1 MKKHSP
7 STPKL
12 KAAWTW
18 IPIKP
23 SAPLPQQHV
32 PSHNQPQTLFALQ
45 ISPKLPPPR
54 TRVKVLG
61 LTSSVKRVAH
71 MVFKRDHS
79 TVAANGDS
87 PNLLSEDSDPKKL
100 RASSPPIVQI
110 PGSPAGSSPPA
121 SNEDGGGSPSGAAA
135 TAASELPDFLLQD
148 PTSLTQKF
156 KALDVRQRER
166 FGDSQNED
174 SDFYISEDAQVVSRN
189 RYANIHVWSS
199 TRVKLGID
207 AADNDYINAS
217 YIAVESEHTGPKQYI
232 ATQGP
237 KQDQARHLWLM
248 ALEQTAGPG
257 VIVMLTK
264 TFEMGREKCYSY
276 FPQDM
281 QDNWRSFD
289 RPEPGT
295 VDPFNFEL
303 NLLDY
308 KYDEEARTEIRKI
321 EIKVLQGT
329 HTAAPD
335 ASGYAKELGPGDTKI
350 VWHLLFKGWPDWNV
364 PEGDDSDAL
373 LKLIELANEKN
384 EVPESPL
391 IVHCSAGVGRS
402 GTFIALDHM
411 LPEINHG
418 TYDSVEGETDPI
430 FDLVDKLRVQRMYM
444 VQSESQFEY
453 LYRIVREKMEER
465 HGIPPEN
472 RFLCLPTAPSSSN
485 RSIAQRRASK
495 AYKKVTDMELA
506 MIQESST
513 ENEAMGSGKS
523 LRRNRDKDASHKEN
537 EDKTNKR
544 RKNEENRTLFA
555 SRSPGRHLTGMG
567 VQPSPKRKTDLTARE
582 EDELAMRMWIMDLRK
597 NNSRASNNIGN

>member
-1 MKKHSP
+1 MKKHSA
-7 STPKL
+7 STAPKL
-12 KAAWTW
+12 KPAWSW
-18 IPIKP
+18 IPIK
-23 SAPLPQQHV
+23 APPPPPQQHLQ
-32 PSHNQPQTLFALQ
+32 SHNQPQTLFALQ

-87 PNLLSEDSDPKKL
+87 PTLLAEDSDPKKL
-100 RASSPPIVQI
+100 RASSPPTVQI
-110 PGSPAGSSPPA
+110 PPGSPAGSLSPK
-121 SNEDGGGSPSGAAA
+121 SDEDGGGSTSGAAA
-135 TAASELPDFLLQD
+135 GSASMLPAFLQQHPIKLAE
-148 PTSLTQKF
+148 KF
-156 KALDVRQRER
+156 KDLDTKQRER
-166 FGDSQNED
+166 FEDSQNED
-174 SDFYISEDAQVVSRN
+174 SDFYINEDAHIVSRN
-189 RYANIHVWSS
+189 RYANIHVWES

-217 YIAVESEHTGPKQYI
+217 HIAVDSEHTGTKEYI

-264 TFEMGREKCYSY
+264 TVEMNREKCYPY
-276 FPQDM
+276 FPRGKEESQL
-281 QDNWRSFD
+281 RFD

-303 NLLDY
+303 NLLEHIV
-308 KYDEEARTEIRKI
+308 DEEARIEVRKI
-321 EIKVLQGT
+321 EIKVLEGT
-329 HTAAPD
+329 HMAAPD
-335 ASGYAKELGPGDTKI
+335 ATGYAKELGPGDTKI

-364 PEGDDSDAL
+364 PEGGDSDAL

-384 EVPESPL
+384 EVPGSPL

-411 LPEINHG
+411 LPEIAHG

-444 VQSESQFEY
+444 VQSEPQFEY

-465 HGIPPEN
+465 LGVAPEN
-472 RFLCLPTAPSSSN
+472 RFLAIPTVPSSSS
-485 RSIAQRRASK
+485 RGVR
-495 AYKKVTDMELA
+495 TP
-506 MIQESST
+506 
-513 ENEAMGSGKS
+513 S
-523 LRRNRDKDASHKEN
+523 LRTLS
-537 EDKTNKR
+537 
-544 RKNEENRTLFA
+544 RKPSLEPTLA
-555 SRSPGRHLTGMG
+555 
-567 VQPSPKRKTDLTARE
+567 K
-582 EDELAMRMWIMDLRK
+582 
-597 NNSRASNNIGN
+597 

>member
-1 MKKHSP
+1 MLFLENFFVANRVIIFTIGLVLHQSTYKRQRLILLCPIAAKHSA
-7 STPKL
+7 STTPKL
-12 KAAWTW
+12 KTAWTW

-23 SAPLPQQHV
+23 SAPLQQQHLQ
-32 PSHNQPQTLFALQ
+32 SHQQPQTLFALQ

-79 TVAANGDS
+79 TVTSDGDS
-87 PNLLSEDSDPKKL
+87 PTLLTEDSDPKKL
-100 RASSPPIVQI
+100 RASSPPTVQI
-110 PGSPAGSSPPA
+110 PGSPAGSSSPK
-121 SNEDGGGSPSGAAA
+121 SNEDGGGGTSGAAGL
-135 TAASELPDFLLQD
+135 AASELPDFLLQD
-148 PTSLTQKF
+148 TIRLTQKF
-156 KALDVRQRER
+156 KRLDTNQRER
-166 FGDSQNED
+166 VADSERED
-174 SDFYISEDAQVVSRN
+174 SDFYICEQPHIVSRN
-189 RYANIHVWSS
+189 RYANIHTWNY

-217 YIAVESEHTGPKQYI
+217 HITMTSEHTGTKRYI

-264 TFEMGREKCYSY
+264 TVEMNREKCYPY
-276 FPQDM
+276 FPLDM
-281 QDNWRSFD
+281 QNGWRRFD
-289 RPEPGT
+289 RSEPGT

-303 NLLDY
+303 NLLEY
-308 KYDEEARTEIRKI
+308 TYDEEARTEIRKI

-335 ASGYAKELGPGDTKI
+335 ATGYAKELGPGDTKI

-364 PEGDDSDAL
+364 PEGADSDAL
-373 LKLIELANEKN
+373 LKLIDLANEKN

-402 GTFIALDHM
+402 GTFIALDHI

-418 TYDSVEGETDPI
+418 TYDSIEGDDDPI
-430 FDLVDKLRVQRMYM
+430 FDLVEKLRIQRMYM

-453 LYRIVREKMEER
+453 LYRIVREKIEER
-465 HGIPPEN
+465 LGVPLEN
-472 RFLCLPTAPSSSN
+472 RFLALPTVPSS
-485 RSIAQRRASK
+485 
-495 AYKKVTDMELA
+495 
-506 MIQESST
+506 
-513 ENEAMGSGKS
+513 GSRVRTPS
-523 LRRNRDKDASHKEN
+523 LRTIS
-537 EDKTNKR
+537 
-544 RKNEENRTLFA
+544 RKPSLEPAFA
-555 SRSPGRHLTGMG
+555 
-567 VQPSPKRKTDLTARE
+567 K
-582 EDELAMRMWIMDLRK
+582 
-597 NNSRASNNIGN
+597 

>member
-1 MKKHSP
+1 MKKHP
-7 STPKL
+7 AAAPKPKL
-12 KAAWTW
+12 KPAWTW
-18 IPIKP
+18 TPIKSSP
-23 SAPLPQQHV
+23 PPPQQQHLQ
-32 PSHNQPQTLFALQ
+32 SHHQPQTLFALQ
-45 ISPKLPPPR
+45 VSPKLPPPR

-87 PNLLSEDSDPKKL
+87 PTLLAEDSDPKKL
-100 RASSPPIVQI
+100 RASSPPTVQI
-110 PGSPAGSSPPA
+110 PGSPAGSSSPK
-121 SNEDGGGSPSGAAA
+121 SNEDGGGGTSGAAA
-135 TAASELPDFLLQD
+135 AMAASELPEFLLQD
-148 PTSLTQKF
+148 PISISQKF
-156 KALDVRQRER
+156 KALDTKQRER
-166 FGDSQNED
+166 FADGLVNGCD
-174 SDFYISEDAQVVSRN
+174 SDFYINEELHITARN
-189 RYANIHVWSS
+189 RYANIHVWNP

-217 YIAVESEHTGPKQYI
+217 HIAIESLHTGPKQYI

-237 KQDQARHLWLM
+237 KQDQSRHLWLM

-264 TFEMGREKCYSY
+264 TVEMNREKCYPY

-281 QDNWRSFD
+281 QDSWRRFD
-289 RPEPGT
+289 RAEPGT

-303 NLLDY
+303 SLLEY
-308 KYDEEARTEIRKI
+308 KFDEEARTEIRKI
-321 EIKVLQGT
+321 EIKVLQGK

-411 LPEINHG
+411 LPEIGHG
-418 TYDSVEGETDPI
+418 TYDSVEGDIDPI
-430 FDLVDKLRVQRMYM
+430 FELVDKLRVQRMYM

-465 HGIPPEN
+465 LGVLPEN
-472 RFLCLPTAPSSSN
+472 RYLSPTGPSS
-485 RSIAQRRASK
+485 
-495 AYKKVTDMELA
+495 
-506 MIQESST
+506 
-513 ENEAMGSGKS
+513 GSRVRTPS
-523 LRRNRDKDASHKEN
+523 LRTLS
-537 EDKTNKR
+537 
-544 RKNEENRTLFA
+544 RKPSLEPTLA
-555 SRSPGRHLTGMG
+555 
-567 VQPSPKRKTDLTARE
+567 K
-582 EDELAMRMWIMDLRK
+582 
-597 NNSRASNNIGN
+597 